1 MAKKVAVLLATGYEE
16 GESLFLLDTLRRGGL
31 QAELVSTTG
40 EDWVT
45 GSHGITARVDRQ
57 LDESLN
63 DFDMMILP
71 GGLPGATNLRDDE
84 RVTDWVRRFDSEY

>member
-71 GGLPGATNLRDDE
+71 GGLPGGHQSAG
-84 RVTDWVRRFDSEY
+84 